1 MKKEENKKSFINKLD
16 YLLFFVF
23 AGLFAVAAASGI
35 FEKWDF
41 RLYDSLL
48 RLKKEPHISEKIAY
62 GEIDDVAIQQIGSW
76 PWTRDIIAD
85 CLIYLK
91 EFGAERAVFDIEYLS
106 PSKKALDR
114 NMEQFLLEKID
125 QTSSTSIDYMNQIF
139 RALSQGY
146 KPWEF
151 KKDIMNAQT
160 QNLEELKSVFSE
172 VYQDYDDYFA
182 RSLQFFG
189 NSWLTLN
196 TRDIGITENETE
208 FVDTYMLLKNVK
220 DAKSFTEKNNIYN
233 GTRQNDRRSFG
244 FTPALPLF
252 MQSAKGMGFT
262 NVNID
267 SDGTRRRIELLFE
280 HDGKYAAQLVFAPF
294 LQLSDAQGIE
304 RSKRKITV
312 KGVLLPGKT
321 EREDITIPLDAN
333 GTMLINWLHKDFGDS
348 FKHIFLGEVYS
359 LKGIENQIYDDLYN
373 IVNSNPLKD
382 KKGRLLSYN
391 REAKKLIS
399 DYEKLLSEKEKLLS
413 LCNENSLE
421 TGISQPV
428 SDQQYEHYFSGRKA
442 FFEALK
448 AFRES
453 FHDHEIFE
461 AIYNADYLTEDA
473 KESYWNAFV
482 GNFTTEEIAKKIWN
496 TWDPAQ
502 EDFDY
507 NQTRYGLF
515 TDLYY
520 YADLYETIVN
530 EIKPLIKDSFII
542 IGETAS
548 STTDMGANPFFNRFA
563 NVGTHA
569 NVLNTIIQKDF
580 ITPINWYIGYCI
592 SVILMGIVLFSSHS
606 SSRKLQN
613 ILNGIIFGLCFTIS
627 LLLLPVASIYIPSFC
642 ILIFGL
648 CNYLSGVAV
657 RYVLSSREKDFI
669 KNTFSTF
676 VSKDVVN
683 EIIKNPE
690 LGKLGGKD
698 MVCTALFSDIK
709 KFSTFSEK
717 IGSPVKL
724 GDILNEYLGTM
735 SDEILK
741 NRGTIDKFIGD
752 SIVSMFGAPIS
763 FKDHAYWACVSAIM
777 MKKAE
782 AEFNKKHMIEGDI
795 PNELFTRIGIN
806 TGHMTVGNF
815 GTENKL
821 NYTMLG
827 DEVNLASRLEGA
839 NKAYDSWI
847 LCSEETWKNVDY
859 GEHKGKI
866 LAKKLDRVRVVGKNK
881 PVQLY
886 TILGFRDEMSKLQI
900 DEVDLFHEALD
911 LYLKKK
917 FVEAGK
923 LFLQANEMIP
933 EDKAALKFAERC
945 KNYIS
950 SGVSS
955 NWEGVFDLTEK

>member
-1 MKKEENKKSFINKLD
+1 MKKEESKKSIINKLD
-16 YLLFFVF
+16 CILFFVF
-23 AGLFAVAAASGI
+23 ATLFAIASIFGI

-41 RLYDSLL
+41 RIYDSLL
-48 RLKKEPHISEKIAY
+48 RLKKEPVISENIAY
-62 GEIDDVAIQQIGSW
+62 GEIDDIAIQQIGSW

-125 QTSSTSIDYMNQIF
+125 QTSADSINYMNQIF
-139 RALSQGY
+139 SALSQGY

-151 KKDIMNAQT
+151 KKDILNAQT
-160 QNLEELKSVFSE
+160 QNLQELKSVFAD
-172 VYQDYDDYFA
+172 VYQDYDDFFA

-189 NSWLTLN
+189 NSWLTVN

-208 FVDTYMLLKNVK
+208 YVDSYLLLKNIS
-220 DAKSFTEKNNIYN
+220 DASSFTEKNNIYN
-233 GTRQNDRRSFG
+233 GTKQNDKRDFG

-252 MQSAKGMGFT
+252 MQHANGMGFT

-294 LQLSDAQGIE
+294 LNLSDAQQVI
-304 RSKRKITV
+304 RQKNKIVV
-312 KGVLLPGKT
+312 KDALLPGKS
-321 EREDITIPLDAN
+321 EREDIVIPLDSN

-359 LKGIENQIYDDLYN
+359 LKGIENQIYDDIYN
-373 IVNSNPLKD
+373 IVNSNPLKN
-382 KKGRLLSYN
+382 KKGRILPYYN
-391 REAKKLIS
+391 AAKKLLA
-399 DYEKLLSEKEKLLS
+399 DYEKLLVEKENLLS
-413 LCNENSLE
+413 LCNGYTMD
-421 TGISQPV
+421 TGIIQAISPE
-428 SDQQYEHYFSGRKA
+428 QYAHYFEGRKA
-442 FFEALK
+442 FFDSLK
-448 AFRES
+448 TFKEC
-453 FHDHEIFE
+453 FYDHEIFE
-461 AIYNADYLTEDA
+461 AIQNSDFLTEDA
-473 KESYWNAFV
+473 KYEYWKAFV
-482 GNFTTEEIAKKIWN
+482 GDFTTEEIAKAVWN
-496 TWDPAQ
+496 SWTPDQ
-502 EDFDY
+502 EDYDV

-520 YADLYETIVN
+520 YTDLYDLISN
-530 EIKPLIKDSFII
+530 EIKPMVEKSVII

-548 STTDMGANPFFNRFA
+548 STTDMGANPFYNRFA

-580 ITPINWYIGYCI
+580 IQPVEWYFGYVI
-592 SVILMGIVLFSSHS
+592 SLLLMGIVLFSSHS
-606 SSRKLQN
+606 CSRKLQN
-613 ILNGIIFGLCFTIS
+613 ILNGVIFALCCIIPMT
-627 LLLLPVASIYIPSFC
+627 LLPLFSVYVPVFC

-648 CNYLSGVAV
+648 CNYLSGVGV
-657 RYVLSSREKDFI
+657 RYVLSSKEKDFI

-735 SDEILK
+735 SDEIL
-741 NRGTIDKFIGD
+741 NSRGTIDKFIGD
-752 SIVSMFGAPIS
+752 SIVSMFGAPLT
-763 FKDHAYWACVSAIM
+763 FKDHAYWACVSAIK

-782 AEFNKKHMIEGDI
+782 AEFNKKHMIDGDI
-795 PNELFTRIGIN
+795 PNELYTRIGIN

-859 GEHKGKI
+859 GEHKGEI

-886 TILGFRDEMSKLQI
+886 TILGFKNEMSRLQI
-900 DEVDLFHEALD
+900 EEVDLFHEALD

-923 LFLQANEMIP
+923 IFLQANEMIP

-950 SGVSS
+950 TGVPA
-955 NWEGVFDLTEK
+955 NWEGIFDLTEK